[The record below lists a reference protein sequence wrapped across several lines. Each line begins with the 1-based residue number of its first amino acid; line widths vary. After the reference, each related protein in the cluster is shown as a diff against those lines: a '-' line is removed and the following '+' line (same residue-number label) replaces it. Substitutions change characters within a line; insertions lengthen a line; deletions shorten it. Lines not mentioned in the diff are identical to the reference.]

1 MTAQVMPDR
10 VGRWDEGQKPGVEKR
25 NWEKDEHPQKRQSP
39 VATGR
44 VLPMSSPLDQ
54 EAAVSAQDQN
64 PDLLHWRANVLL
76 DEMMLGAVDIA
87 ADESTRPRLAPT
99 PPQQRPPAAE
109 PLAPTAEPRAVDDGD
124 PYQWAE
130 RRAAAYVANT
140 GHPRGYDEADSSQ
153 APRAAHER
161 AAPAAVPSRGT
172 PEPKPPGN
180 GTEQWLFAA
189 EQRYQQLAVR
199 RQAASTAN
207 ATYEYDGWSAAPD
220 YGLETHEASLSA
232 VVPKYPAPA
241 EAPMSARA
249 TAQPVVAKNPT
260 RGKRS
265 NLLPRMSAADV
276 HSIQQEMGMLQS
288 AIEEVLPAGHESR
301 ERSQHLLQKAHAILQ
316 QDATRSA
323 EVDYYLQQV
332 RTIVQR
338 VQETAHW
345 SNLYRSRLQ
354 TYLWGWLVLSTLVIL
369 GRYLYQGALMDWLG
383 GATAT
388 GDASLY
394 AYNLLTAISAFFA
407 GAFGGAA
414 GVLLNLYSHANL
426 EHGFFDRKYGLRGL
440 ILPLIGAGVGLLLCL
455 VFGLLYYVLGIEPAD
470 YLLLGLLPA
479 LLALVFGFVQEYLY
493 GVRS

>member
-1 MTAQVMPDR
+1 
-10 VGRWDEGQKPGVEKR
+10 
-25 NWEKDEHPQKRQSP
+25 
-39 VATGR
+39 
-44 VLPMSSPLDQ
+44 MSSPLEQ
-54 EAAVSAQDQN
+54 ETAVNPQEQN

-87 ADESTRPRLAPT
+87 ADESARPRSAP
-99 PPQQRPPAAE
+99 PSPALRPPAPAADALDS
-109 PLAPTAEPRAVDDGD
+109 PADGRGVDDGD
-124 PYQWAE
+124 PYRWAE

-140 GHPRGYDEADSSQ
+140 GRDAGYDEAVAASS
-153 APRAAHER
+153 PRER
-161 AAPAAVPSRGT
+161 AATATTANRGAAT
-172 PEPKPPGN
+172 EPKPPSN

-189 EQRYQQLAVR
+189 EQRYQQLAAR
-199 RQAASTAN
+199 RQAASAATA
-207 ATYEYDGWSAAPD
+207 AYEYDGWSAAPD
-220 YGLETHEASLSA
+220 YEVETNAPSLA
-232 VVPKYPAPA
+232 GVVPKYPTPA
-241 EAPMSARA
+241 EAPIGARP
-249 TAQPVVAKNPT
+249 TAQPVVTKNPT
-260 RGKRS
+260 VRGKRS

-301 ERSQHLLQKAHAILQ
+301 ERSQHLLQKAHAILL

-369 GRYLYQGALMDWLG
+369 GRYLYQEVLAAWLDG
-383 GATAT
+383 SLAAGTM
-388 GDASLY
+388 SLY
-394 AYNLLTAISAFFA
+394 AYNLLTAVTAFFA
-407 GAFGGAA
+407 GALGGAA
-414 GVLLNLYSHANL
+414 GALLNLYSHANL

-455 VFGLLYYVLGIEPAD
+455 VFGLLYYVLRMEPAD

-479 LLALVFGFVQEYLY
+479 ALALIFGVVQEYLY

>member
-10 VGRWDEGQKPGVEKR
+10 VGRWDEGQKSSQEKR
-25 NWEKDEHPQKRQSP
+25 NWEKDEYPQKRQSS

-54 EAAVSAQDQN
+54 DAAVSAQDQN

-87 ADESTRPRLAPT
+87 ADESTRPRLTPT
-99 PPQQRPPAAE
+99 PPQPRPPAADPLDPQGE
-109 PLAPTAEPRAVDDGD
+109 PQAGDDGD

-130 RRAAAYVANT
+130 RRAAAYVANM
-140 GHPRGYDEADSSQ
+140 GRPRAYDEAASSQ
-153 APRAAHER
+153 APRTAHER
-161 AAPAAVPSRGT
+161 TATSAAPARGAS
-172 PEPKPPGN
+172 EPKPPGN

-199 RQAASTAN
+199 RQAASAAN

-220 YGLETHEASLSA
+220 YGLETPDASLSA

-241 EAPMSARA
+241 EAPMTART
-249 TAQPVVAKNPT
+249 TAQPGVVKNPP

-288 AIEEVLPAGHESR
+288 AIEEVLPASHESR

-369 GRYLYQGALMDWLG
+369 GRYLYQGALMTWLG
-383 GATAT
+383 GAGTA
-388 GDASLY
+388 GASSLY
-394 AYNLLTAISAFFA
+394 AYNLLTAVSAFFA
-407 GAFGGAA
+407 GALGGAA

-455 VFGLLYYVLGIEPAD
+455 LFGLFYYVLRIEPAD
-470 YLLLGLLPA
+470 YLLLSLLPA